1 MIEETKREAKNLWSH
16 IRSRLAAK
24 GIYVGVNRLEDLGD
38 LGLEDLADLDI
49 EVDLGEKGDG
59 VKVVC
64 VAPDLKTSAE
74 AMSGTSRDHVVMVR
88 VDEETRDA
96 LDAWVKTGAVKS
108 RSEAAALFIREG
120 LAVRADELERLREAL
135 REVEEAQERLRRKA
149 REVFGGDDE
158 EDEPAEAETSQT
170 EASQCETSQTEES
183 QAADTDAGSKDPTA
197 N

>member
-24 GIYVGVNRLEDLGD
+24 GIYVGINRLEDLGD
-38 LGLEDLADLDI
+38 LGLDDLADLDI
-49 EVDLGEKGDG
+49 EVDLGEEGDG

-74 AMSGTSRDHVVMVR
+74 AMSGKSRDHVVMVR
-88 VDEETRDA
+88 VDEETRDQ
-96 LDAWVKTGAVKS
+96 LDSWVKTGAVKS

-120 LAVRADELERLREAL
+120 LAVRSDELERLREAL
-135 REVEEAQERLRRKA
+135 REVEEAQERLRQKA
-149 REVFGGDDE
+149 REVFGGE
-158 EDEPAEAETSQT
+158 SEDESEDSSTDSNAQ
-170 EASQCETSQTEES
+170 
-183 QAADTDAGSKDPTA
+183 QADEVDEKDSSA

>member
-24 GIYVGVNRLEDLGD
+24 GIYVGINR
-38 LGLEDLADLDI
+38 LEDLADLGIDDLADLDI
-49 EVDLGEKGDG
+49 DVDLGEAGDG

-74 AMSGTSRDHVVMVR
+74 AMSGTSREHVVMVR
-88 VDEETRDA
+88 VDGKTRDE

-120 LAVRADELERLREAL
+120 LAVRSDELERLREAL

-149 REVFGGDDE
+149 REVFGGDASDDE
-158 EDEPAEAETSQT
+158 ATRSSSAEASKEAETPK
-170 EASQCETSQTEES
+170 EDEDPASN
-183 QAADTDAGSKDPTA
+183 DPSA